1 MANSD
6 VKVREVR
13 LLESYSQ
20 TYNRFMEST
29 IQMTH
34 RFRNLF
40 SRKDDEARELERKIK
55 DHLNIA
61 QQFLVH
67 AKADYEAS
75 LKRGGGMDG
84 QELAHREQKLQ
95 YYTNLY
101 KKAQK
106 YAESAKKLYQNIHGE
121 TDRVIQMTIRQRNK
135 LEKSKE
141 EGNNFLNKAI
151 AALNEY
157 RQ

>member
-6 VKVREVR
+6 VKVREIK
-13 LLESYSQ
+13 LLEAYSNA
-20 TYNRFMEST
+20 YNRFMEST
-29 IQMTH
+29 IQMTY

-40 SRKDDEARELERKIK
+40 AQKDDQARDLEHKIK

-61 QQFLVH
+61 QQKYVH
-67 AKADYEAS
+67 AKTDYEAA
-75 LKRGGGMDG
+75 LKKNGGPDVN
-84 QELAHREQKLQ
+84 EVRHRQQAMEMYKQ
-95 YYTNLY
+95 LY
-101 KKAQK
+101 EKAQK
-106 YAESAKKLYQNIHGE
+106 YAESAKKLYQNLHGE
-121 TDRVIQMTIRQRNK
+121 TDRVIWMTNRHREK

-141 EGNNFLNKAI
+141 EGDNFLKKAI

>member
-1 MANSD
+1 MANTD
-6 VKVREVR
+6 VKVREIR

-20 TYNRFMEST
+20 AYNRFMDAT
-29 IQMTH
+29 IHMTY

-40 SRKDDEARELERKIK
+40 ANKDDEAKDLERKIK
-55 DHLNIA
+55 EHLNIA
-61 QQFLVH
+61 QQKLGH

-84 QELAHREQKLQ
+84 LELAHREQALEK
-95 YYTNLY
+95 YKALY
-101 KKAQK
+101 QKAQN
-106 YAESAKKLYQNIHGE
+106 YAESAKKIYQNVHGE
-121 TDRVIQMTIRQRNK
+121 FERVEFMTNRQRNK
-135 LEKSKE
+135 LENSKE

-151 AALNEY
+151 SALNEY

>member
-1 MANSD
+1 MANTD

-13 LLESYSQ
+13 LLESYS
-20 TYNRFMEST
+20 TAYSNFMQAT
-29 IQMTH
+29 IHMTF
-34 RFRNLF
+34 RFRTLF
-40 SRKDDEARELERKIK
+40 EQKDDQARELKRKID

-61 QQFLVH
+61 QQKLAH

-84 QELAHREQKLQ
+84 QELAHREQALE
-95 YYTNLY
+95 YYKNLY
-101 KKAQK
+101 KKAQN
-106 YAESAKKLYQNIHGE
+106 YVESAKKLYQNIHGE
-121 TDRVIQMTIRQRNK
+121 TDRVIRMTVLQRNK

-141 EGNNFLNKAI
+141 EGENFLNKAI
-151 AALNEY
+151 SALNEY

>member
-6 VKVREVR
+6 VKVREIR

-20 TYNRFMEST
+20 TYDKFMEST
-29 IQMTH
+29 IQMTY

-40 SRKDDEARELERKIK
+40 AQKGDEARDLERKIK

-61 QQFLVH
+61 QQKLAH

-84 QELAHREQKLQ
+84 NELAYRQQALEK
-95 YYTNLY
+95 Y
-101 KKAQK
+101 KALFDKAQK

-121 TDRVIQMTIRQRNK
+121 TDRVIWMTNRQRNK

-141 EGNNFLNKAI
+141 DGDNFLKKAI

-157 RQ
+157 TE

>member
-1 MANSD
+1 MANTD
-6 VKVREVR
+6 VKVREIR

-29 IQMTH
+29 IVMTY
-34 RFRNLF
+34 RFRNRF
-40 SRKDDEARELERKIK
+40 AQKDDEARELKRKIEE
-55 DHLNIA
+55 HLNIA
-61 QQFLVH
+61 QQKLAH
-67 AKADYEAS
+67 AKTDYEAS

-84 QELAHREQKLQ
+84 QELAHREQALEK
-95 YYTNLY
+95 YKALY
-101 KKAQK
+101 QKAQK
-106 YAESAKKLYQNIHGE
+106 YAESAKKIYQNVHGE
-121 TDRVIQMTIRQRNK
+121 FERVDFMTNRQRDK
-135 LEKSKE
+135 LENSKE

>member
-1 MANSD
+1 MANAD
-6 VKVREVR
+6 VKVREIR

-20 TYNRFMEST
+20 AYNRFMEST
-29 IQMTH
+29 IQMTY

-40 SRKDDEARELERKIK
+40 AQKDDQARELEHKIK

-61 QQFLVH
+61 KQKYAH

-75 LKRGGGMDG
+75 VKRGGGMDG
-84 QELAHREQKLQ
+84 NELRQRKQAMEM
-95 YYTNLY
+95 Y
-101 KKAQK
+101 KQVYEKAQN
-106 YAESAKKLYQNIHGE
+106 YAESAKKIYQNLHGE
-121 TDRVIQMTIRQRNK
+121 TDRVIWMTNRQRNK
-135 LEKSKE
+135 LENSKE
-141 EGNNFLNKAI
+141 EGDNFLKKAI

>member
-13 LLESYSQ
+13 LLESYST
-20 TYNRFMEST
+20 TYSRFMDAT
-29 IQMTH
+29 IHMTYK
-34 RFRNLF
+34 FRNLF
-40 SRKDDEARELERKIK
+40 GQKDDQARELEHKIK

-61 QQFLVH
+61 QQKLAH
-67 AKADYEAS
+67 AKSEYEAS

-84 QELAHREQKLQ
+84 QELAHREQALEK
-95 YYTNLY
+95 YKELY
-101 KKAQK
+101 KKAQD
-106 YAESAKKLYQNIHGE
+106 YTETAKKLYQNIHGE

-141 EGNNFLNKAI
+141 EGENFLNKAI

-157 RQ
+157 KQ

>member
-6 VKVREVR
+6 VKVKEIR
-13 LLESYSQ
+13 LLESYSN

-29 IQMTH
+29 IQMTY

-40 SRKDDEARELERKIK
+40 AQKDDQARDLERKIQE
-55 DHLNIA
+55 HMNIA
-61 QQFLVH
+61 HQKYVH

-84 QELAHREQKLQ
+84 NELRHRQQAMEM
-95 YYTNLY
+95 Y
-101 KKAQK
+101 KQIYEKAKK

-121 TDRVIQMTIRQRNK
+121 VERAEFMTNRHRNK

-141 EGNNFLNKAI
+141 EGDNFLKKAI
-151 AALNEY
+151 AALNDY
-157 RQ
+157 SQ

>member
-1 MANSD
+1 MANGD
-6 VKVREVR
+6 VKVREIR

-29 IQMTH
+29 IAMTY

-40 SRKDDEARELERKIK
+40 ANKDDEARDLKRKIEE
-55 DHLNIA
+55 HLNIA
-61 QQFLVH
+61 QQKLGH

-84 QELAHREQKLQ
+84 QELAHREQALEK
-95 YYTNLY
+95 YKALY
-101 KKAQK
+101 QKAQK
-106 YAESAKKLYQNIHGE
+106 YAESAKKIYQNVHGE
-121 TDRVIQMTIRQRNK
+121 FERVDFMTNRQRDK
-135 LEKSKE
+135 LENSKE
-141 EGNNFLNKAI
+141 EGNKFLNKAI

>member
-13 LLESYSQ
+13 LLESYSNA
-20 TYNRFMEST
+20 YNRFMEST
-29 IQMTH
+29 IQMTY

-40 SRKDDEARELERKIK
+40 AQKDDLARDLEHKIK

-61 QQFLVH
+61 QQKLAH

-75 LKRGGGMDG
+75 VKRGGGMDG
-84 QELAHREQKLQ
+84 QELAHREQALEK
-95 YYTNLY
+95 YKALY
-101 KKAQK
+101 KKAQN

-121 TDRVIQMTIRQRNK
+121 FERVEWMTNRQRHK
-135 LEKSKE
+135 LENSRD
-141 EGNNFLNKAI
+141 EGNNFLKKAI
-151 AALNEY
+151 DALNEY
-157 RQ
+157 KQ

>member
-6 VKVREVR
+6 VKVKEIR

-29 IQMTH
+29 IDMSY
-34 RFRNLF
+34 RFSNLF
-40 SRKDDEARELERKIK
+40 GLKDGQARELEHKIK
-55 DHLNIA
+55 EHLNIA
-61 QQFLVH
+61 QQKYVH

-84 QELAHREQKLQ
+84 NELRHRQQAMEM
-95 YYTNLY
+95 Y
-101 KKAQK
+101 KHVYEKAQN

-121 TDRVIQMTIRQRNK
+121 VDRAIWMTYRHRDK
-135 LEKSKE
+135 LERSKE
-141 EGNNFLNKAI
+141 EGDSFLKKAI
-151 AALNEY
+151 AALNDY
-157 RQ
+157 TQ

>member
-6 VKVREVR
+6 VKVREIQ
-13 LLESYSQ
+13 LLELYSDSYD
-20 TYNRFMEST
+20 RFMEST
-29 IQMTH
+29 IQMTY

-40 SRKDDEARELERKIK
+40 MQKDDQARDLEHKIK

-61 QQFLVH
+61 QQKYAH
-67 AKADYEAS
+67 AKADFEAS

-84 QELAHREQKLQ
+84 NELRHRRQAMEM
-95 YYTNLY
+95 Y
-101 KKAQK
+101 KQIYEKAK
-106 YAESAKKLYQNIHGE
+106 NYAESAKKLYQNIHGE
-121 TDRVIQMTIRQRNK
+121 TDRAIWMSIQQRNK

-141 EGNNFLNKAI
+141 EGDNFLKKAI

-157 RQ
+157 SQ

>member
-6 VKVREVR
+6 VKVREIR

-29 IQMTH
+29 IHMTY

-40 SRKDDEARELERKIK
+40 AQKDDEAREQERKIK
-55 DHLNIA
+55 EHLNIA
-61 QQFLVH
+61 QQKLEH
-67 AKADYEAS
+67 AKSAYEAS
-75 LKRGGGMDG
+75 AKRGGGMDG
-84 QELAHREQKLQ
+84 QELAHRQQALEKYKAL
-95 YYTNLY
+95 YEKAKKYT
-101 KKAQK
+101 
-106 YAESAKKLYQNIHGE
+106 ESAKKLYQNIHGE
-121 TDRVIQMTIRQRNK
+121 TDRVIWMTNRQRDK

-141 EGNNFLNKAI
+141 EGDNFLKKAI

-157 RQ
+157 TE

>member
-1 MANSD
+1 MANTD
-6 VKVREVR
+6 VKVREIR

-29 IQMTH
+29 IAMTY

-40 SRKDDEARELERKIK
+40 AQKDDEARDLKRKIEE
-55 DHLNIA
+55 HLNIA
-61 QQFLVH
+61 QQKLGH

-84 QELAHREQKLQ
+84 KELAHREQALE
-95 YYTNLY
+95 YYKNLY
-101 KKAQK
+101 QKAQK
-106 YAESAKKLYQNIHGE
+106 YAESAKKIYQNVHGE
-121 TDRVIQMTIRQRNK
+121 FERVEFMTNRQRNK
-135 LEKSKE
+135 LENSKE

>member
-1 MANSD
+1 MANTD
-6 VKVREVR
+6 VKVREIR

-20 TYNRFMEST
+20 AYNRFMEST
-29 IQMTH
+29 IHMTY

-40 SRKDDEARELERKIK
+40 ELKDDEARDLKHKID

-61 QQFLVH
+61 QQSLAH

-75 LKRGGGMDG
+75 LRRGGGMDG
-84 QELAHREQKLQ
+84 RELAQREQKLE
-95 YYTNLY
+95 YY
-101 KKAQK
+101 KKLYQKAQN
-106 YAESAKKLYQNIHGE
+106 YAESAKKLYQNLHGE
-121 TDRVIQMTIRQRNK
+121 TERVVQMTIRQRNK

-141 EGNNFLNKAI
+141 EGDNFLNKAI

>member
-6 VKVREVR
+6 VKVREIR

-20 TYNRFMEST
+20 AYNRFMEST
-29 IQMTH
+29 IHLTFK
-34 RFRNLF
+34 FRTLF
-40 SRKDDEARELERKIK
+40 AQKDDQARDLKHKID

-61 QQFLVH
+61 KQKLDH
-67 AKADYEAS
+67 AKTAYEDS
-75 LKRGGGMDG
+75 LKRGRDDGGN
-84 QELAHREQKLQ
+84 ELRHREQALEK
-95 YYTNLY
+95 YKALY
-101 KKAQK
+101 KKAQQ
-106 YAESAKKLYQNIHGE
+106 YAESAKKMYQNIHGE
-121 TDRVIQMTIRQRNK
+121 TERVIWMTTRQREK

-141 EGNNFLNKAI
+141 EGDNFLKKAI

>member
-13 LLESYSQ
+13 LLESYS
-20 TYNRFMEST
+20 TAYNRFMEST
-29 IQMTH
+29 IAMTY

-40 SRKDDEARELERKIK
+40 FRKDEEARDLKHKID

-61 QQFLVH
+61 KQFLAH
-67 AKADYEAS
+67 AKVDYEAS

-84 QELAHREQKLQ
+84 QELAHREQKLE
-95 YYTNLY
+95 YYQKLY
-101 KKAQK
+101 QKAQN
-106 YAESAKKLYQNIHGE
+106 YAESAKKIYQNVHGE
-121 TDRVIQMTIRQRNK
+121 FERVEFMTNRQRHK
-135 LEKSKE
+135 LEQSKE

-157 RQ
+157 KQ